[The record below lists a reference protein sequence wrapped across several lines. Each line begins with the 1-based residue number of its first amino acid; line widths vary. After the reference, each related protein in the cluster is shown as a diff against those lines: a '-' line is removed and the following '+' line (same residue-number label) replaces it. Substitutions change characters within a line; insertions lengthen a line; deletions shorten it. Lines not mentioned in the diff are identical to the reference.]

1 VKKYG
6 FTHLST
12 GDLLR
17 NEVQSGSERGQKLN
31 KIMEQGELVPLVSAL
46 SVIIPTDQFQ
56 NSYKACYID
65 VTFFSHGSTALVGLG
80 LLYEFHRSHSDTPH
94 SIELL

>member
-1 VKKYG
+1 VADGRIKTSNNKHHHSEIAVVCTHKIGGPGSGKGTQCDKIVKKYG

-46 SVIIPTDQFQ
+46 SAV
-56 NSYKACYID
+56 N
-65 VTFFSHGSTALVGLG
+65 
-80 LLYEFHRSHSDTPH
+80 
-94 SIELL
+94 